1 MQSAKDTALTFL
13 QVNGTYSY
21 NITLIPEY
29 FTLVSPPRTGTID
42 INGSTVSSV
51 VKFLPPENFTLNFT
65 ETSLPQY
72 TNWSI
77 GLTGGLR
84 TLQ

>member
-29 FTLVSPPRTGTID
+29 FTLVSPRTGTID

-51 VKFLPPENFTLNFT
+51 VKFLPENFTLNFT

-77 GLTGGLR
+77 GLTGLR